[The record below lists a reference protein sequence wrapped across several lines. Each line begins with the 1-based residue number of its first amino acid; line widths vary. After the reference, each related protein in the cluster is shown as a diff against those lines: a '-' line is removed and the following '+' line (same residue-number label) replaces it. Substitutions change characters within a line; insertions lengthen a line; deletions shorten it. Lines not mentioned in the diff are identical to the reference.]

1 MIASDAIRECAGS
14 KMVRMMK
21 TGKLIVTCCV
31 LLVGML
37 MFSNVFCEV
46 PGQADSWKSE
56 FERICAQTE
65 IATSLSP
72 QELREL
78 ISDSDKLLEK
88 LGESKDSGAKIYL
101 FRLKNCKAFFEY
113 ALQVEENHP

>member
-1 MIASDAIRECAGS
+1 MA
-14 KMVRMMK
+14 RMMK
-21 TGKLIVTCCV
+21 TGKLIAKCCV

-37 MFSNVFCEV
+37 MFSTPFCV
-46 PGQADSWKSE
+46 ATGQADSWKSE

-72 QELREL
+72 EDLREL
-78 ISDSDKLLEK
+78 ISDSDELLEK